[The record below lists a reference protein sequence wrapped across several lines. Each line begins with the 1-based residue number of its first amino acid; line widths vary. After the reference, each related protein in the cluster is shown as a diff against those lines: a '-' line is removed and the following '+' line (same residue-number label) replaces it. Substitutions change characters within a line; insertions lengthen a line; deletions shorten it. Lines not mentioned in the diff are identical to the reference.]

1 MCWLPLGQE
10 GTGARAPG
18 QGMGT
23 NKDVSQWV
31 LNENVISV
39 AGSLSVPKPMS
50 ILLLMLMFTELM
62 N

>member
-1 MCWLPLGQE
+1 
-10 GTGARAPG
+10 
-18 QGMGT
+18 MGT

-39 AGSLSVPKPMS
+39 AGSLSVPKPLS
-50 ILLLMLMFTELM
+50 LLLLMLMFTELM